1 MIARAQSLQ
10 VRFLA
15 SLILSVAAALAT
27 VAIMARW
34 STTSQFEQYV
44 QHNRDDMQQVAAQ
57 LAVDTGNRVVAAR
70 ADGSVFLDSSK
81 ELLGQTLELPLP
93 PPDVLMSD
101 GSQGVVVF
109 TRSIVTGD
117 QTFQT
122 VSGSV
127 TTGTAVASAPGVGP
141 IAFRLP
147 MQPGVATPF
156 NPEDLFLSS
165 FNRSLLVGVLVGGVV
180 ALVLA
185 LVLSRGIL
193 RSVDALTHAARQ
205 MANGRLD
212 QRVVVRSGDEIGQL
226 GHAFNAMAEGLTRTE
241 QLRQTMVADV
251 AHELRTPLTNL
262 RGYLEALRDGVAA
275 PAPDVL
281 ASLYDE
287 AVLLSQLVDDLQDL
301 ALSDA
306 GQLTLQRE
314 LTDVNELVASAVRTV
329 QPEAARHGLRVERY
343 ELGESMLVWVD
354 VRRIGQVLRNLL
366 ANAVTYTPPG
376 GSITV
381 SAVACDTAL
390 TVTVA
395 DSGQGISSEH
405 LPNVFERF
413 YRADS
418 SRARATGGAGI
429 GLAIVKQLIEAH
441 GGAVQAQSVV
451 GVGSTFSFT
460 LPLQPRMPL
469 DPLRRLE
476 PSPRLTSP
484 QGASPPLRGSIASVE
499 TK

>member
-34 STTSQFEQYV
+34 STTAQFEQYV

-57 LAVDTGNRVVAAR
+57 LAVDMGNRVVAAR
-70 ADGSVFLDSSK
+70 ADGSVFLDSSR
-81 ELLGQTLELPLP
+81 ELVGQTLELPLP
-93 PPDVLMSD
+93 PPDVVVQG
-101 GSQGVVVF
+101 GSPGVMVF

-117 QTFQT
+117 QTFQSLPGT
-122 VSGSV
+122 VGSALQAAP
-127 TTGTAVASAPGVGP
+127 TAQGP

-147 MQPGVATPF
+147 LQPGVATAF

-165 FNRSLLVGVLVGGVV
+165 FNRSLLVGVLVGGIV
-180 ALVLA
+180 ALGLA
-185 LVLSRGIL
+185 LVLSRGIV
-193 RSVDALTHAARQ
+193 RSVEALTHAARQ
-205 MANGRLD
+205 MASGRLD
-212 QRVVVRSGDEIGQL
+212 QRVEVRSGDEIGQL
-226 GHAFNAMAEGLTRTE
+226 GHAFNAMAEGLARTE

-262 RGYLEALRDGVAA
+262 RGYLEALRDGVAS
-275 PAPDVL
+275 PGPEVL

-314 LTDVNELVASAVRTV
+314 LADVNELVASAVRTV
-329 QPEAARHGLRVERY
+329 QPEAARRGLRVELN

-354 VRRIGQVLRNLL
+354 VRRIGQVVRNLL
-366 ANAVTYTPPG
+366 ANAVAYTPAG
-376 GSITV
+376 GSIIV
-381 SAVACDTAL
+381 STTARGADL
-390 TVTVA
+390 TVNVA
-395 DSGQGISSEH
+395 DSGQGIPPEH

-413 YRADS
+413 YRVDG

-429 GLAIVKQLIEAH
+429 GLAIVKQLVEAH
-441 GGAVQAQSVV
+441 DGHVTVRSAV

-460 LPLQPRMPL
+460 LPL
-469 DPLRRLE
+469 E
-476 PSPRLTSP
+476 PSSSRR
-484 QGASPPLRGSIASVE
+484 AA
-499 TK
+499 

>member
-34 STTSQFEQYV
+34 STTTQFEQYV
-44 QHNRDDMQQVAAQ
+44 QHNRDDLQQVAAQ
-57 LAVDTGNRVVAAR
+57 IAVDTGNRVVAAR
-70 ADGSVFLDSSK
+70 ADGSVFLDSSR
-81 ELLGQTLELPLP
+81 ELIGQTLELPVP
-93 PPDVLMSD
+93 PPDVMAKG
-101 GSQGVVVF
+101 GSPGVMVF
-109 TRSIVTGD
+109 TRSIGTGD

-122 VSGSV
+122 VSGTV
-127 TTGTAVASAPGVGP
+127 TSGTAVASAPAVGP

-147 MQPGVATPF
+147 MQPGVASAF

-193 RSVDALTHAARQ
+193 RSVDALTRAARQ

-262 RGYLEALRDGVAA
+262 RGYLEALRDGVAS
-275 PAPDVL
+275 PGPDVL

-306 GQLTLQRE
+306 GQLTLRRE

-329 QPEAARHGLRVERY
+329 QPEAARRGLQVELS
-343 ELGESMLVWVD
+343 EQGESMPVWVD

-366 ANAVTYTPPG
+366 ANAVAYTPAG
-376 GSITV
+376 GHITV
-381 SAVACDTAL
+381 SATARDSEL
-390 TVTVA
+390 TVNVA
-395 DSGQGISSEH
+395 DSGQGIPSEH

-429 GLAIVKQLIEAH
+429 GLAIVKQLVEAH

-460 LPLQPRMPL
+460 LPLSR
-469 DPLRRLE
+469 
-476 PSPRLTSP
+476 
-484 QGASPPLRGSIASVE
+484 GA
-499 TK
+499 